1 MNKTSKLTTLAML
14 SAISY
19 IVMAVGRIP
28 VVLFLKYDPKDV
40 IITIGGFIFGPLSAF
55 VISLLVSFV
64 EMLTVSDTGII
75 GFVMNVISTCAFA
88 CTAAYIYQRN
98 RTLKGAIGGLISGSI
113 LMTAVMLLW
122 NYIITPIYLGYP
134 REAVVKL
141 LVPAIL
147 PFNLL
152 KAGLNL
158 AITMLLYKPIVTTLR
173 KSNLISESI
182 QAEQTKKFN
191 PGVMLVSAIVLVS
204 CILLV
209 LVLNGTI

>member
-152 KAGLNL
+152 KAGL
-158 AITMLLYKPIVTTLR
+158 KPIVTTLR

-182 QAEQTKKFN
+182 QGEQTKKFN